1 MIVMTAEEAAKV
13 RGRSPKDSGKA
24 LDPVPAKDGRFYLGL
39 EVLEDPAHEDV
50 RGFLRSLPVTTLDKL
65 ARYEADELRP
75 VGIKTADLATRSVV
89 VSEVSEEESTRRTP

>member
-1 MIVMTAEEAAKV
+1 MIVMTAEEAEKV

-50 RGFLRSLPVTTLDKL
+50 RGFLRSLPVVTIDKL
-65 ARYEADELRP
+65 ARYGVDDSRP
-75 VGIKTADLATRSVV
+75 VGVKTADLATREVAPEI
-89 VSEVSEEESTRRTP
+89 SEGAPTRRTP